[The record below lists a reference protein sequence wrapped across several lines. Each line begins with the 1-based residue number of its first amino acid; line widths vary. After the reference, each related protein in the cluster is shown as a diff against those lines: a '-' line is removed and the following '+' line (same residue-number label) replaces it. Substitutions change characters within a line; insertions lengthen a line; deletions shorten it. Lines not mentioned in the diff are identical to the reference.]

1 MIGLLAAVTLF
12 VLIGFALF
20 TMTGLSEWNAVRV
33 IGTACLS
40 VAIGFLLMFPL
51 GALFNA
57 MNGPLFHGWALA
69 HGSFVIAWPVLTV
82 VGFLILR
89 ATGVAGKSEG
99 RRS

>member
-1 MIGLLAAVTLF
+1 MIGLLVAVTLF

-20 TMTGLSEWNAVRV
+20 TVTRLREWNAVRV
-33 IGTACLS
+33 VGTASLS

-57 MNGPLFHGWALA
+57 MNWPLFHGWALA
-69 HGSFVIAWPVLTV
+69 HGSFVIAWPLLTV

-89 ATGVAGKSEG
+89 GTGVARKPTAK
-99 RRS
+99 RT